1 MILLIGI
8 LIIGFI
14 LGYTYLEMGRQEIQI
29 YQEALQ
35 RENEKLQAKIKSEQE
50 KMKVESIKNIGSV
63 EV

>member
-14 LGYTYLEMGRQEIQI
+14 LGYTYLEMGRREIQI